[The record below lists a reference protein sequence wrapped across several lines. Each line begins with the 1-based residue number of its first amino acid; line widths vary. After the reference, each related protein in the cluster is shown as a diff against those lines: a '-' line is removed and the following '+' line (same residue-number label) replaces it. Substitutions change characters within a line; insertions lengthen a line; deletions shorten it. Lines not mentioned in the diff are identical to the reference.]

1 MSSIVTAT
9 LKATIGLLV
18 SKDRDKA
25 AKKLKEGDVTDK
37 KIRDLIVREID
48 DIMSKLDGL
57 ARKDLLA
64 AVDAFEAGLKYLYH
78 AIDAEAAA
86 AVTVA
91 RKRNDNLE
99 QLSSSSTTTTV
110 KTIAL
115 AAEMTNMELTEV
127 SETTKKAL
135 SEAKERFKMAREE
148 ATRAFNN
155 EALSTFDYIT
165 TIRYIYRVIA
175 ATLESA
181 VGTVVTAGVLSY
193 LSVKSAMENALTE
206 CVNHAFRNSTLCQ
219 MFRTTLKSI
228 SRGASS
234 ISRAALAKTNGG
246 K

>member
-1 MSSIVTAT
+1 M
-9 LKATIGLLV
+9 
-18 SKDRDKA
+18 
-25 AKKLKEGDVTDK
+25 
-37 KIRDLIVREID
+37 IVREID

-78 AIDAEAAA
+78 AIDVEAAA

-99 QLSSSSTTTTV
+99 QLSSSSTTATV

-115 AAEMTNMELTEV
+115 AAEMTNMELTEF
-127 SETTKKAL
+127 SKTTKKAL
-135 SEAKERFKMAREE
+135 SEAKERFKMACEE

-155 EALSTFDYIT
+155 EALSTFDRIT

-193 LSVKSAMENALTE
+193 LSVKSAMENAL
-206 CVNHAFRNSTLCQ
+206 
-219 MFRTTLKSI
+219 
-228 SRGASS
+228 
-234 ISRAALAKTNGG
+234 
-246 K
+246 